1 MTQES
6 VGKWAFILGVVIAVI
21 AGLVG
26 GWVAAYSPW
35 VLLVLVIL
43 GLVVGFL
50 NIGTKEFNDFLL
62 SAIALILV
70 GTIAQLTSID
80 TIIPLLGSVIQAMV
94 NNIAAFVA
102 PAALVV
108 SLKAVYSLASK
119 PAEV

>member
-1 MTQES
+1 MTMES
-6 VGKWAFILGVVIAVI
+6 LGRWAFILGVVIAII

-26 GWVAAYSPW
+26 GWVVSYMPW

-50 NIGTKEFNDFLL
+50 NLAAKEFNDFLL
-62 SAIALILV
+62 ASIALILV
-70 GTIAQLTSID
+70 GTIANLVSID
-80 TIIPLLGSVIQAMV
+80 IVVPLLGSVIQAMI

-108 SLKAVYSLASK
+108 SVKAVYSLASK
-119 PAEV
+119 PSV